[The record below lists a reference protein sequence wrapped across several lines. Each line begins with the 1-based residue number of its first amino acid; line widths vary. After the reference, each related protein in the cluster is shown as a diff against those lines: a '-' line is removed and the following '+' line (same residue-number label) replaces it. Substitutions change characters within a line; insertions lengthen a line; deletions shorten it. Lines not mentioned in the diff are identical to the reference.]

1 MKKFISVFVAV
12 VTALSF
18 TGCGQTATSE
28 NKNLE
33 KVTVVLDWTPNT
45 NHTGL
50 YVAKEKGYFED
61 AGLWKFNSHRKTEQ
75 HLWFLQVKHSLV

>member
-1 MKKFISVFVAV
+1 MVAV

-18 TGCGQTATSE
+18 TGCGQTTTSE

-50 YVAKEKGYFED
+50 FVAKMKKVNFED
-61 AGLWKFNSHRKTEQ
+61 AGLDVEIQQPPEDGATLMVSSGKCTVWY
-75 HLWFLQVKHSLV
+75 

>member
-18 TGCGQTATSE
+18 TGCGQTTTSE

-50 YVAKEKGYFED
+50 FVAKEKVILKMPD
-61 AGLWKFNSHRKTEQ
+61 LM
-75 HLWFLQVKHSLV
+75 

>member
-28 NKNLE
+28 NKN
-33 KVTVVLDWTPNT
+33 
-45 NHTGL
+45 
-50 YVAKEKGYFED
+50 
-61 AGLWKFNSHRKTEQ
+61 
-75 HLWFLQVKHSLV
+75 

>member
-18 TGCGQTATSE
+18 TGCGQTTTSE

-45 NHTGL
+45 L
-50 YVAKEKGYFED
+50 
-61 AGLWKFNSHRKTEQ
+61 
-75 HLWFLQVKHSLV
+75 SLIHISEPTRH

>member
-18 TGCGQTATSE
+18 TGCGQTTTSE

-45 NHTGL
+45 NHTGPFC
-50 YVAKEKGYFED
+50 GQ
-61 AGLWKFNSHRKTEQ
+61 RKR
-75 HLWFLQVKHSLV
+75 LF